1 MIKNNLELIKNLQVK
16 PIVIKQPTFKDVLL
30 TLTPNFL
37 LGTLKY
43 TYKNILTLTIFTIVL
58 YLASL
63 LVLNIYS

>member
-58 YLASL
+58 YLVSL
-63 LVLNIYS
+63 SVLNIYS

>member
-1 MIKNNLELIKNLQVK
+1 MIENNLELIKNLQVK

-30 TLTPNFL
+30 SLTPNFL

-58 YLASL
+58 YLVSL
-63 LVLNIYS
+63 SVLNIYS

>member
-43 TYKNILTLTIFTIVL
+43 TYKNILTLTVFTIVL
-58 YLASL
+58 YLVSL
-63 LVLNIYS
+63 SVLNIYS

>member
-1 MIKNNLELIKNLQVK
+1 MIENNLELIKNLQVK

-43 TYKNILTLTIFTIVL
+43 NYKNILTLTIFTIVL
-58 YLASL
+58 YLVSL
-63 LVLNIYS
+63 SVLNIYS